1 MKAVN
6 KWGIGVVLAG
16 MMLSSCTKGFEDLNK
31 SPDISDNTAPE
42 LLITQSVKSIVDRDF
57 DWFYDNYSYQ
67 MQWMQFVTAAPNS
80 SVATLFTPT
89 NTNGFYGALYSNI
102 GRNLVEIEE
111 MVKKMPEGERGKY
124 AQLVAIAKIIK
135 VYSAWRVSDANGSI
149 PYTQAWQ
156 SRYGG
161 TVTPVY
167 DNQETLFAT
176 WDAELKAA
184 LGTLTQGLP
193 NQVSYGSGDIFY
205 NGNAANW
212 AKAGNV
218 LRLKLAMRL
227 LKRSPEKVGP
237 IAKEVLASK
246 AGLFA
251 GVNDEW
257 KFISAS
263 SGFAR
268 GGNWSMD
275 GSPIVPAQNMVEY
288 MSANNDPRLG
298 LFFEKNSYTKTAF
311 DSLKAGGALPA
322 GAIYNGRRY
331 VGLPSSPAARKSP
344 EYALLTAKKTYV
356 LHFNGQEVTVNH
368 DTISNIQKRLF
379 DLNQE
384 GNGPGRYTQP
394 ILTYAEMCF
403 MISELSVRGI
413 ISENAEAWYQNGIYG
428 SVFSYDK
435 MGADANIKDY
445 VPVKDSSVIRDYFN
459 MPAVAFTGSSAVLL
473 EKINIQ
479 NFLNHYKSPWEA
491 WGAWKRADVPKV
503 GGILPFEPFVSA
515 QGLNLQVP
523 RRWALPQPSTNDNM
537 TNWRNA
543 ISDMQKTGEY
553 GNDANTYTG
562 RVWWDKQ

>member
-6 KWGIGVVLAG
+6 KWGIGAVLAG
-16 MMLSSCTKGFEDLNK
+16 MMLGSCTKGFEDLNK
-31 SPDISDNTAPE
+31 SPNVSDNTAPE

-57 DWFYDNYSYQ
+57 DWFYDNYQYE

-89 NTNGFYGALYSNI
+89 NTNDFYGALYKNI
-102 GRNLVEIEE
+102 GRNLVDIEE
-111 MVKKMPEGERGKY
+111 MVKKMPEEQKGKY

-135 VYSAWRVSDANGSI
+135 VYASWRVSDANGSI
-149 PYTQAWQ
+149 PYTQAWT

-161 TVTPVY
+161 TFTPVY

-184 LGTLTQGLP
+184 LATLTQGLQ
-193 NQVSYGSGDIFY
+193 NQVSYGAGDIFY

-237 IAKEVLASK
+237 IAKEVLAST
-246 AGLFA
+246 AGIFSGLD
-251 GVNDEW
+251 DEW
-257 KFISAS
+257 KFISAETN
-263 SGFAR
+263 FAR

-275 GSPIVPAQNMVEY
+275 NSPIVAAKNMVDY
-288 MSANNDPRLG
+288 MNANKDPRIG
-298 LFFEKNSYTKTAF
+298 LFFEKNTYTQSAF
-311 DSLKAGGALPA
+311 DSLKAGGALSA
-322 GAIYNGRRY
+322 GAIYDGQRY
-331 VGLPSSPAARKSP
+331 VGLPSSPAQRTSAT
-344 EYALLTAKKTYV
+344 YAALFAKKTYV
-356 LHFNGQEVTVNH
+356 LNLNGKQVTVNH
-368 DTISNIQKRLF
+368 DTVSNIQKRLF

-384 GNGPGRYTQP
+384 GNGPGKYTQP

-403 MISELSVRGI
+403 MLSELSVRGI
-413 ISENAEAWYQNGIYG
+413 IAEDAKAWYEKGITA
-428 SVFSYDK
+428 SVNAYDK
-435 MGADANIKDY
+435 MGSLANIKDY
-445 VPVKDSSVIRDYFN
+445 TAVNPAAIQAYIA
-459 MPAVAFTGSSAVLL
+459 MPNVAFTGSTAVLL

-515 QGLNLQVP
+515 QGTNIVVP
-523 RRWALPQPSTNDNM
+523 RRWALPQPGTNDNM
-537 TNWRNA
+537 PNWRNA
-543 ISDMQKTGEY
+543 IAEMQKTGEY
-553 GNDANTYTG
+553 GNDANTFTG